1 MRSIVT
7 AVTILAL
14 LLTASCAG
22 AQTHPMTPPQGQ
34 APGASP
40 PQPPHHQMMG
50 QGMTGGGMM
59 CPMMGGMMGMGS
71 GMMGMDPGMMGMGGM
86 TNPSDPKAMA
96 RMLKLRGDMLK
107 AMGDVMLR
115 HAQEME
121 HGR

>member
-14 LLTASCAG
+14 LLTASYAG
-22 AQTHPMTPPQGQ
+22 AQTQPMTPPQGQ

-59 CPMMGGMMGMGS
+59 CPMMGGMMGTGS
-71 GMMGMDPGMMGMGGM
+71 GMMGMGGM
-86 TNPSDPKAMA
+86 MNPSDPKAMA

-121 HGR
+121 QGR